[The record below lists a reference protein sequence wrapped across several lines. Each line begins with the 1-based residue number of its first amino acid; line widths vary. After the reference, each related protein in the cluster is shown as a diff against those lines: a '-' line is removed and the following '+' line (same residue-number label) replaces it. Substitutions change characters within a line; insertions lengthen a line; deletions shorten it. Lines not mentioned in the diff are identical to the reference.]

1 MTTRRKSTGT
11 GFSGSAPQKE
21 TVESLETIEEQTPE
35 VLADHNP
42 ELEKVTVVA
51 EPTPSVYAE
60 VTPVTKP
67 HKPEPKLL
75 RHPRN
80 VVRFSSK

>member
-21 TVESLETIEEQTPE
+21 TVESLEIIEEQTPE
-35 VLADHNP
+35 VLTDP
-42 ELEKVTVVA
+42 EP

-67 HKPEPKLL
+67 FKPEPKLL

-80 VVRFSSK
+80 VARFSSK